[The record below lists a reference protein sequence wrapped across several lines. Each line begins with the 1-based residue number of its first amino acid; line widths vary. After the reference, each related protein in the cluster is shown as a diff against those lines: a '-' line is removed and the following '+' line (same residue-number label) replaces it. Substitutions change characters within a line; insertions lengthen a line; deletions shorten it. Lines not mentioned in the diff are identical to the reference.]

1 MPPGAGYRNG
11 TAADRKLGEMVRTL
25 VMHDE
30 KLLCSALVQLLRSD
44 NTLVVSSLCPDSDGL
59 DREAQCADVCVVD
72 GECLTGPGKGCRER
86 LRTRHGDRLVVLAT
100 AKRPGVLR
108 RAFDGGALG
117 LVDKNAPAH
126 RLITAVHTVAR
137 GERFLDESLTVA
149 LLKGAEMPL
158 TTRELGVLTLA
169 SQGAPIA
176 EIATRLHLSRGTVR
190 NYMAMA
196 IRKVGA
202 RNRVDAIRIVQS
214 AGWT

>member
-1 MPPGAGYRNG
+1 M
-11 TAADRKLGEMVRTL
+11 GEMVRIA
-25 VMHDE
+25 VVHDE
-30 KLLCSALVQLLRSD
+30 TLLRSALVQLLRSD
-44 NTLVVSSLCPDSDGL
+44 DTLDVSSHCLDTDGPEL
-59 DREAQCADVCVVD
+59 SAALPADVCVVD
-72 GECLTGPGKGCRER
+72 GESLTGPEDGAGR
-86 LRTRHGDRLVVLAT
+86 LRARYGDRLVVLAT

-126 RLITAVHTVAR
+126 RLITAVHTVAQ
-137 GERFLDESLTVA
+137 GERFLDETLTVA

-158 TTRELGVLTLA
+158 TTRELGVLALA

-176 EIATRLHLSRGTVR
+176 EIAARLHLSRGTVR
-190 NYMAMA
+190 NYLATA
-196 IRKVGA
+196 VRKVGA

>member
-1 MPPGAGYRNG
+1 M
-11 TAADRKLGEMVRTL
+11 GEMVRT
-25 VMHDE
+25 VVVHDE
-30 KLLCSALVQLLRSD
+30 ALLRSALAQLLRSD
-44 NTLVVSSLCPDSDGL
+44 DTLEVSALCPDN
-59 DREAQCADVCVVD
+59 EAPDTEALPADVCVVD
-72 GECLTGPGKGCRER
+72 GECLQGPDDARGQR
-86 LRTRHGDRLVVLAT
+86 LRGRYGDRLVVLTT

-108 RAFDGGALG
+108 RAFEGGALG

-126 RLITAVHTVAR
+126 RLITAVHTVAK
-137 GERFLDESLTVA
+137 GERFLDETLTVA

-158 TTRELGVLTLA
+158 TTRELGVLSLA

-176 EIATRLHLSRGTVR
+176 EIAARLHLSRGTVR
-190 NYMAMA
+190 NYMATA